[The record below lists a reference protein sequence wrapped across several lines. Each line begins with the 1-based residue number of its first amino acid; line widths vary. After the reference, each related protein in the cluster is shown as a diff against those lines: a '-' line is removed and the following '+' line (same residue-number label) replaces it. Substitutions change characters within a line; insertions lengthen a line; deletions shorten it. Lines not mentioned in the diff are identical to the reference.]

1 MKKAILA
8 ILLAGLIMAV
18 YAQNGVVKE
27 LSGTVELK
35 PAGAASFVPA
45 AAGAQVRADTV
56 ISTGFKSTA
65 LLEVGSA
72 IITVR
77 PLTRLTLTEISA
89 SQGAET
95 INMSLQAG
103 RVRVDVNPPAGAKAS
118 LSVSSPSATASV
130 RGTSFYFDTMNVS
143 VREGT
148 VAFNGNT
155 GYTVQVGAGSFSAVN
170 SYSAAGGAQSSSSTG
185 LVPSSPTGYA
195 QATGTAS
202 GTGGGSSPSSP
213 STPDGNKGGGN
224 TPGGNTPGG
233 ISPGG
238 STPGGNIPGG
248 TQGGGNQGGGGS
260 TPSTG
265 GVNIPITYK

>member
-8 ILLAGLIMAV
+8 ILLAGAIQAV

-45 AAGAQVRADTV
+45 AAGAQVMADTV
-56 ISTGFKSTA
+56 VSTGFKSTA

-72 IITVR
+72 IIAVR

-143 VREGT
+143 VLEGT
-148 VAFNGNT
+148 VAFKGNA

-170 SYSAAGGAQSSSSTG
+170 AYSLAAVAQSNGSTG
-185 LVPSSPTGYA
+185 LAPSSPTGYD
-195 QATGTAS
+195 QATS
-202 GTGGGSSPSSP
+202 GTTGGTGASNVPPSEPNVPDEKPPTGKPPSSGGGGGGTS
-213 STPDGNKGGGN
+213 GGN
-224 TPGGNTPGG
+224 TPGGN
-233 ISPGG
+233 
-238 STPGGNIPGG
+238 
-248 TQGGGNQGGGGS
+248 

-265 GVNIPITYK
+265 GVNIPITYN